1 MGFSEDEKEKLL
13 KIARTTVEQVA
24 KGKGIPDFEVES
36 EALKKECGAFVSI
49 HKGKDL
55 RGCVGFI
62 RACDPLYITV
72 RNAAEAAAARDHRFS
87 PLKKGE
93 LGRIKLEISVLSPL
107 KKIENVDEIQVGR
120 DGIVIRKGVNQGLLL
135 PQVATGIARR
145 SSNTRALKPISRKIP
160 GKTPKQKYG
169 SFQPM
174 YFKRSSIH
182 KVFSRH
188 QKRTLFRCFAP
199 RND

>member
-135 PQVATGIARR
+135 PQVATEFDWDR
-145 SSNTRALKPISRKIP
+145 TTFLEHTCLKANL
-160 GKTPKQKYG
+160 PKDSWKDPEAEIWIF
-169 SFQPM
+169 SADVFQEE
-174 YFKRSSIH
+174 
-182 KVFSRH
+182 
-188 QKRTLFRCFAP
+188 
-199 RND
+199 